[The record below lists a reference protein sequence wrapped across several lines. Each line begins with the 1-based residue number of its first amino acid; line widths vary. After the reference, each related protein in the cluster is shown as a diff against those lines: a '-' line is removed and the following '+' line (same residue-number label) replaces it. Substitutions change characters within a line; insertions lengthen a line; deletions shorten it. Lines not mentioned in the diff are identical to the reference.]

1 MALKFSQIVEPGV
14 RSGVVVESKYIQGG
28 YKVFRTI
35 EDLTAYTK
43 KYKSVKN
50 SVLIDGTHA
59 YIVDNDICLVYKS
72 TAAENPWQLST
83 ADLLKEELAELAEL
97 FASLATV
104 AFTGNITDLT
114 QSDTDA
120 IIFNCNKEI
129 SND

>member
-1 MALKFSQIVEPGV
+1 MALKFSQIIEPGV
-14 RSGVVVESKYIQGG
+14 RSGIVVESKYIQGG
-28 YKVFRTI
+28 YKVFKTI
-35 EDLTAYTK
+35 DDLTAYTE
-43 KYKSVKN
+43 KYKKIKN

-59 YIVDNDICLVYKS
+59 YIVDNNVCLVYNS
-72 TAAENPWQLST
+72 TISENPWQLST

-114 QSDTDA
+114 QSDTDVL
-120 IIFNCNKEI
+120 IFNCNKEI

>member
-1 MALKFSQIVEPGV
+1 MALKFSQIIEPGV
-14 RSGVVVESKYIQGG
+14 RSGIVVESKYIQGG
-28 YKVFRTI
+28 YKVFKTI
-35 EDLTAYTK
+35 DDLTAYTE
-43 KYKSVKN
+43 KYKKIKN

-59 YIVDNDICLVYKS
+59 YIVDNNVCLVYNS
-72 TAAENPWQLST
+72 TISENPWQLST
-83 ADLLKEELAELAEL
+83 ADQLKEELAELAEL

-114 QSDTDA
+114 QSDTDV